1 MTEHSSIKVE
11 PEIPK
16 IEEELKQIESKR
28 REVRIEVLMLRVQR
42 HNYRT
47 YLVELKK
54 KVKEKARAKRKM
66 DEREKKNNTRNEE
79 YSEAQEILSHNCIK
93 LRLEH
98 NMAIDVLSF
107 AVEQLPNMR
116 KSSRTV
122 DGFIRKSE
130 AEIEQM
136 RHLIMKK

>member
-1 MTEHSSIKVE
+1 MTEHSSVKVE

-16 IEEELKQIESKR
+16 IEEELKEIESKR

-42 HNYRT
+42 HSYRT

-54 KVKEKARAKRKM
+54 KVKEKARAKRKI
-66 DEREKKNNTRNEE
+66 DGTEKKNHTKNEA
-79 YSEAQEILSHNCIK
+79 YSEALEILSHNCIK
-93 LRLEH
+93 LTIEH

-107 AVEQLPNMR
+107 AVEQFPIMR
-116 KSSRTV
+116 KSRRTV